1 MLPAYLPTHNVPPQA
16 APPTLTVN
24 ARGRLYPS
32 KALLR
37 KLGLRAGQPIDLLPP
52 STEYPAWQLDLR
64 PTAPRRIAWHENTR
78 PRVDG
83 LRLPAGL
90 INPDTPLTLVLAENS
105 SPGLYCLTPLL
116 PTATAGDDLD

>member
-1 MLPAYLPTHNVPPQA
+1 MLPAYVPAHNLPPP
-16 APPTLTVN
+16 PSPSTLTVN

-37 KLGLRAGQPIDLLPP
+37 QLGLRAGQPIDLLPP
-52 STEYPAWQLDLR
+52 TAKCPAWQLDLR

-83 LRLPAGL
+83 LRLPPGL
-90 INPDTPLTLVLAENS
+90 IHPDRPLTLALAEAS

-116 PTATAGDDLD
+116 PVAAPGDDLD